1 MEQYNETDLYHH
13 GIKGQRWGVRRFQT
27 KDGALTPRG
36 QKRYNKEV
44 EKLKAEKRQ
53 LRNVERTK
61 KKMDKLDKLKSEVDS
76 LKNDPKDKDQ
86 NTETTEEK
94 RARLLNSNDPKE
106 LYENKH
112 LLTTQELNERIN
124 RIDTEARLKSKI
136 VEDHQSSGLEKVNDT
151 LQNTKNTLD
160 KVTNTFKSI
169 DNTYSAVANSAIGKT
184 LAKQLGIE
192 PPKKEFNI
200 DDFWKNRHK
209 KTAQEMM
216 EANKWLTAEKSIRE
230 SMDKK
235 AAENRKRDEEKKAAK
250 EVEEREKMAKK
261 AQQDVDDYNERW
273 LKGKSDDKVT
283 PWYDTNGRTPDYS
296 KNNFST
302 ERVGS
307 PNLPAVVNT
316 NLPSKIYSTPYQQA
330 INSDR
335 YAVGKTWVDDYID
348 NNFKR

>member
-36 QKRYNKEV
+36 QKRYNKEF
-44 EKLKAEKRQ
+44 EKLKAEKKKLQ
-53 LRNVERTK
+53 NEERTK
-61 KKMDKLDKLKSEVDS
+61 KKMDKLDQLKSDVDKM
-76 LKNDPKDKDQ
+76 KNGSKED
-86 NTETTEEK
+86 NTPETPEEK
-94 RARLLNSNDPKE
+94 RARLLGSNDPKE
-106 LYENKH
+106 IFENKH

-124 RIDTEARLKSKI
+124 RIDTESRLKSKI
-136 VEDHQSSGLEKVNDT
+136 VEEHQQSGLDKVNDT
-151 LQNTKNTLD
+151 LQTTKNTLD
-160 KVTNTFKSI
+160 KVTNTFRSI
-169 DNTYSAVANSAIGKT
+169 DSAYSAVANSAIGKT

-192 PPKKEFNI
+192 PPKKKFDI
-200 DDFWKNRHK
+200 DDFWKNRHS
-209 KTAQEMM
+209 KTASEMM
-216 EANKWLTAEKSIRE
+216 EANKWLTAEESIRGK
-230 SMDKK
+230 MDKK
-235 AAENRKRDEEKKAAK
+235 AAETKKRDEEKKAAK
-250 EVEEREKMAKK
+250 EAVEREKMAKK

-283 PWYDTNGRTPDYS
+283 PGYDTNGRTPDYS

-316 NLPSKIYSTPYQQA
+316 NLPSKIYNTPYQQA

-335 YAVGKTWVDDYID
+335 YAVGKTWVDEYID